1 MNKKLGKELK
11 YKLLSTYSCQKTV
24 KNVIEIQNTLWRGLR
39 FGPQTKISAYT
50 PRSKRSK

>member
-24 KNVIEIQNTLWRGLR
+24 KNEIQNTLWRGLR